1 MKTKPICFMVV
12 FLYALCLLLIAL
24 PLCAQETAPASEDA
38 VPQKAGGVKGLE
50 DRLNRLEQAIGREVQ
65 SDKWYDRIQISGLIE
80 VEAIYLDFV
89 DKQDPTADTKE
100 SDVELATVELVV
112 DAKIAK
118 HVDGHVMFKYEADEV
133 FVDEGFV
140 TLVGTETFPAYLIAG
155 RQYVPFGYYESFFVT
170 DPTTLVLGE
179 TNQDAA
185 VAGYRF
191 GGEMFDIA
199 VGAFNG
205 EIDKAGDDDVI
216 DSFVAA
222 LTASFMDGKLMA
234 GASYTSNLAS
244 SDTFSVVIEDNGTTE
259 LTDLVGAWSAFV
271 TVDFLERF
279 QLIGEYVGA
288 LDDFEAGEIFD
299 PALDKKR
306 KPTAWNVEFGALIL
320 EDLGLSVRYGG
331 SDDGGDFLPEK
342 QYGAVLNWGIWQ
354 CNLALE
360 YLHDEFDD
368 TDLAVD
374 QEADTFTVQL
384 AVEF

>member
-1 MKTKPICFMVV
+1 MKATPLQFAAV
-12 FLYALCLLLIAL
+12 LLALVLMLIAL
-24 PLCAQETAPASEDA
+24 PLDAQEA
-38 VPQKAGGVKGLE
+38 VPEEIPPAQKAGGVKGLE
-50 DRLNRLEQAIGREVQ
+50 RRIQQLEEAIDRDVL

-80 VEAIYLDFV
+80 VEAAYRDFE
-89 DKQDPTADTKE
+89 DKNDPPADTKE
-100 SDVELATVELVV
+100 SDVDLATVELVV
-112 DAKIAK
+112 DAKIAG
-118 HVDGHVMFKYEADEV
+118 HVDGHVMFKYEEDDV
-133 FVDEGFV
+133 FVDEGFI

-170 DPTTLVLGE
+170 DPNTLVLGE
-179 TNQDAA
+179 TNQGAA

-205 EIDKAGDDDVI
+205 EIDKIGDDDVI

-244 SDTFSVVIEDNGTTE
+244 SDSLSEVIQENGTAE
-259 LTDLVGAWSAFV
+259 LTERVGGWSAFV

-288 LDDFEAGEIFD
+288 LDDFEAGEIYD
-299 PALDKKR
+299 PALDIKR
-306 KPTAWNVEFGALIL
+306 KPTAWNVEFGVLIL

-342 QYGAVLNWGIWQ
+342 QYGVVLNWGIWQ
-354 CNLALE
+354 CNLGLE
-360 YLHDEFDD
+360 YLHDEFAD
-368 TDLAVD
+368 TDLAVE
-374 QEADTFTVQL
+374 QEADTFTAQL